1 MAAELVA
8 LASRKPDRRTAS
20 RDVAMELR
28 AERHED
34 HEFARAMYALG
45 SRLFHLIVADLE
57 PEALQRRARSSPS
70 VSVVSVRRTPTE
82 GRRHECT
89 TTPVVRHGMA
99 PVADPRG
106 PLP

>member
-34 HEFARAMYALG
+34 HEFARAIYALG
-45 SRLFHLIVADLE
+45 NRD
-57 PEALQRRARSSPS
+57 SS
-70 VSVVSVRRTPTE
+70 T
-82 GRRHECT
+82 
-89 TTPVVRHGMA
+89 
-99 PVADPRG
+99 
-106 PLP
+106 

>member
-1 MAAELVA
+1 MSAELVT

-57 PEALQRRARSSPS
+57 PEALQATSQIVSLSERRLRQ
-70 VSVVSVRRTPTE
+70 T
-82 GRRHECT
+82 
-89 TTPVVRHGMA
+89 
-99 PVADPRG
+99 DPDG
-106 PLP
+106 GQAA